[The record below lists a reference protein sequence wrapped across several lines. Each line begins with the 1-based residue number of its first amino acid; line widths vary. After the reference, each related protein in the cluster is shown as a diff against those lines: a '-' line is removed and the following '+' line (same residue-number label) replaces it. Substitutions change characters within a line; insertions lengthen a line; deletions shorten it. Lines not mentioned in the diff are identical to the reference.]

1 MPDVSPRL
9 REMIEAVA
17 TALGPD
23 LRQGTNARA
32 SALVPWRIFAGWL
45 PACERRQ
52 RGQKKTSAE
61 TELLGQVRDIPELV
75 VLDFANTDQYSKLR
89 GAT

>member
-1 MPDVSPRL
+1 MPISADRRLLVARPISARSGLSQAGPRCPFLANFCRMASP
-9 REMIEAVA
+9 
-17 TALGPD
+17 
-23 LRQGTNARA
+23 
-32 SALVPWRIFAGWL
+32 
-45 PACERRQ
+45 CERRK
-52 RGQKKTSAE
+52 RAQKKTSAE